1 NKLNEIGLSKA
12 IFNQFRKE
20 TILLLKDN
28 RFWSLTNILEVVDK
42 QRIDEF
48 GFNDIFFSSLLRGA
62 NNLYSQRISNNY
74 LFKFNEP
81 VSLNTFLFYLINS
94 KKIIDVYNLISEI
107 KLVYELNV
115 EKYKIIEA
123 TKKLGMYYDEIME
136 KIYFDIDYY
145 YEEFL

>member
-1 NKLNEIGLSKA
+1 MYKKIYSMDIVEFDKNKFITINKLNEIGLSKA

-62 NNLYSQRISNNY
+62 KNLYSQRISNNY

-81 VSLNTFLFYLINS
+81 FSLTTFLFYFFNCRM
-94 KKIIDVYNLISEI
+94 IISFYNFIFLTIFI
-107 KLVYELNV
+107 
-115 EKYKIIEA
+115 
-123 TKKLGMYYDEIME
+123 YD
-136 KIYFDIDYY
+136 
-145 YEEFL
+145 

>member
-1 NKLNEIGLSKA
+1 M
-12 IFNQFRKE
+12 
-20 TILLLKDN
+20 
-28 RFWSLTNILEVVDK
+28 
-42 QRIDEF
+42 
-48 GFNDIFFSSLLRGA
+48 LRGA
-62 NNLYSQRISNNY
+62 NTLYSQRLSNNY